1 MQEPTT
7 PISNCG
13 YNILASVIDR
23 RYIHKKLRISYR
35 PGFDNAPPPRYAAPM
50 YKHVVITGGAGF
62 VGSNLTLE
70 MAKRYPDAQLTVV
83 DDFRSGDF
91 KNLEGFKGDVI
102 AGDLASMSMK
112 HYFGGKKVDLVF
124 HLGSITDTTDHNQFR
139 QVHDNVESWRNLLEY
154 FAGRKTRFVYA
165 SSAATYGIAAGVN
178 RIEAMPK
185 PANVYAFAKV
195 QLDNLARLWSAEN
208 KTQVVVGLKYFNVYG
223 PREAHKGA
231 AASMMLQ
238 LARQMIKGE
247 HPRIFKDG
255 EQIRDFVYVK
265 DIVNCTILAARAR
278 VSGLYNA
285 GSGVPRSFN
294 DIVANL
300 NRVLKTDLPPF
311 YIDNPHAH
319 YQPHTEADLT
329 ATTAALKYKPKYTLE
344 TGIDDYLAS
353 GFLQ

>member
-1 MQEPTT
+1 
-7 PISNCG
+7 
-13 YNILASVIDR
+13 
-23 RYIHKKLRISYR
+23 
-35 PGFDNAPPPRYAAPM
+35 M

-70 MAKRYPDAQLTVV
+70 MARRYPEAQLTVI

-91 KNLEGFKGDVI
+91 HNLEGFKGDLI
-102 AGDLASMSMK
+102 AGDLATLSPK

-124 HLGSITDTTDHNQFR
+124 HLASITDTTDHNQFR
-139 QVHDNVESWRNLLEY
+139 QVHDNVESWRNLLDY

-165 SSAATYGIAAGVN
+165 SSAATYGIAAGIN
-178 RIEAMPK
+178 RIEQAPK
-185 PANVYAFAKV
+185 PANAYAFAKV
-195 QLDNLARLWSAEN
+195 QLDNLARLWAEEN
-208 KTQVVVGLKYFNVYG
+208 KTQTVVGLKYFNVYG

-231 AASMMLQ
+231 AASMILQ
-238 LARQMIKGE
+238 LARQMRRGE
-247 HPRIFKDG
+247 YPRIFKDG
-255 EQIRDFVYVK
+255 EQKRDFVYVK
-265 DIVNCTILAARAR
+265 DIVTCTILAARAR
-278 VSGLYNA
+278 KSGLYNA

-294 DIVANL
+294 DIIANL

-311 YIDNPHAH
+311 YIDNPHVH

-353 GFLQ
+353 GFLE